1 MTPADA
7 VIRGSAGSP
16 ERRTH
21 PCGATIK
28 RCRRRDDTRGVTT
41 TTGAAS
47 AGETVSA
54 TVASAWPDGAFA
66 GYPHVATCP
75 NCRRY
80 ALEWNGFG
88 SGLDLVTATLAYH
101 ASCHTFDLLT
111 TASQHFG
118 ASG

>member
-1 MTPADA
+1 LIGT
-7 VIRGSAGSP
+7 AGSP
-16 ERRTH
+16 ERHTR
-21 PCGATIK
+21 PPGATIK
-28 RCRRRDDTRGVTT
+28 HRRRRDDTREVTT

-47 AGETVSA
+47 AGAAVSGA
-54 TVASAWPDGAFA
+54 AVSKAGASAWPDGAFE

-88 SGLDLVTATLAYH
+88 SGIDLVAAALAYH
-101 ASCHTFDLLT
+101 ASCHTFDPLT

-118 ASG
+118 APS

>member
-1 MTPADA
+1 
-7 VIRGSAGSP
+7 
-16 ERRTH
+16 
-21 PCGATIK
+21 
-28 RCRRRDDTRGVTT
+28 VTT

-47 AGETVSA
+47 ARETDSA
-54 TVASAWPDGAFA
+54 VPSAWPDGALA

-118 ASG
+118 APG